1 MLCRHRWAKEMS
13 TITDELGVLKTILDL
28 LQQVNLIDNFIGKDE
43 IDSRLRWAAK
53 NTAGKINHLSNLNG

>member
-13 TITDELGVLKTILDL
+13 AMTHELKVLKAILDL
-28 LQQVNLIDNFIGKDE
+28 LVQVNAQENFIGKTE

-53 NTAGKINHLSNLNG
+53 STADKIHQLSNLNA